1 MDSEAQQSGNR
12 VGVGDLFP
20 SQGRVQVPDSRR
32 EGYMQSTM
40 PKSPSNRSAFFSNPL
55 FVPDPGKLDPIPV
68 MSATND
74 GGEKGGSGEEPTHP
88 KSLGGRMLLLKDKP
102 ADGDQYVVEEVS
114 SSNWHAPILEGLGAD
129 EEDLIGGEVDMEDDV
144 FIEDDPDEVPAA
156 EPLPWRLHA
165 RYVGQNSPSAET
177 LKEHFKKVWR
187 LRTGVIFAPIKPKW
201 FTVTLFSE
209 GDYNFVINGG
219 PWVHLGN
226 ALLVKAMVGAARP
239 SETDLTTIPLWV
251 KIFDVPWDKQTDANG
266 RKWGRK
272 LGKVLEVEA
281 DPLGTKFR
289 DFLRVRI
296 EIPID
301 RRLQT
306 KITTGV
312 KERPETH
319 QSYLLRYERVPYFC
333 FWCGFIGH
341 NDTTCEKKRIGVP
354 SLAYD
359 ASLRTSPMRKFEYRE
374 AYEPP
379 VVGSAVKKGLD
390 FSVSDDNSGTLGQPK
405 SRNRNR
411 PVYRKPVAV
420 MPEEIGAR
428 DGFEAKEQQG
438 DKNTDRDLAVMLQA
452 LRVQYPKE
460 SLTEIR
466 ERCWNH
472 LDKLASKGEMKMPVL
487 EDISQQ
493 NKVPAVLVQ
502 PIAMVNYPGR
512 FGTSDMIPALR
523 GLSSWAPS
531 ESSADT
537 NMEVSSV
544 LGKRLASD
552 TEEETKSHDQSKALT
567 LHSGEE
573 GGKFQKR
580 GRVVSDRQGNINFG
594 PMEGVEVVE
603 AISHGAADQLTGSQ
617 DATRQQQ

>member
-1 MDSEAQQSGNR
+1 MVSESRQSGNR
-12 VGVGDLFP
+12 VRVDLFP
-20 SQGRVQVPDSRR
+20 SQGRAQVPYGRR
-32 EGYMQSTM
+32 EGYMRGT
-40 PKSPSNRSAFFSNPL
+40 PPITPSNRSTFFSNPL
-55 FVPDPGKLDPIPV
+55 FDPAPGKLDPIPV

-74 GGEKGGSGEEPTHP
+74 GGEKGGSGEEPTHL
-88 KSLGGRMLLLKDKP
+88 KSLGGRMLLLKDKL
-102 ADGDQYVVEEVS
+102 ADGDQYMVEEVS

-129 EEDLIGGEVDMEDDV
+129 EEDLIGGEADMEDDV
-144 FIEDDPDEVPAA
+144 FIVDDPDEVPAA
-156 EPLPWRLHA
+156 KPMPWWLLA
-165 RYVGQNSPSAET
+165 RYLGQISPSAET
-177 LKEHFKKVWR
+177 LKNHFKKVWR

-201 FTVTLFSE
+201 FIVTLFPE
-209 GDYNFVINGG
+209 GDYNFVVNGG
-219 PWVHLGN
+219 PRVHLGN

-239 SETDLTTIPLWV
+239 SEPDLTTIPMWV

-272 LGKVLEVEA
+272 LDK
-281 DPLGTKFR
+281 
-289 DFLRVRI
+289 
-296 EIPID
+296 
-301 RRLQT
+301 RLQT

-312 KERPETH
+312 KDRLEMH

-359 ASLRTSPMRKFEYRE
+359 SNLRTSPMRKFEYRE

-379 VVGSAVKKGLD
+379 VVGPAVKKGLD
-390 FSVSDDNSGTLGQPK
+390 FSVSGDNSGTLGHPK
-405 SRNRNR
+405 SCNRNR
-411 PVYRKPVAV
+411 PVYRRPVVA
-420 MPEEIGAR
+420 MPEEIEAR

-438 DKNTDRDLAVMLQA
+438 DKNTDRDLTVMLQA

-487 EDISQQ
+487 EDISQP
-493 NKVPAVLVQ
+493 NKVHVVLVQ
-502 PIAMVNYPGR
+502 PIAMLNFPGPL
-512 FGTSDMIPALR
+512 GKSEMIPALR

-531 ESSADT
+531 ESSTDT

-544 LGKRLASD
+544 LGKRMASD
-552 TEEETKSHDQSKALT
+552 TEEETESRDQFKAIT

-573 GGKFQKR
+573 GGNFQKR
-580 GRVVSDRQGNINFG
+580 GHRMALVPSGRQCGGALLLLRCPSAVALWEAMREKWNI
-594 PMEGVEVVE
+594 PALKEVKN
-603 AISHGAADQLTGSQ
+603 TGTEWLLHTL
-617 DATRQQQ
+617 DKRYDTTRAMILMTF